1 MAKKLAEERA
11 LAESGEQVYEVP
23 FKLQNQIIPDFVGKA
38 MDEWT
43 KEDVARMAAEA
54 E

>member
-1 MAKKLAEERA
+1 LTEN
-11 LAESGEQVYEVP
+11 GEQIYEAP
-23 FKLQNQIIPDFVGKA
+23 FKLQNQNIPDFVGKA